1 MKKAASHS
9 FSFSIF
15 FCSVS
20 TQLFFGGGGG
30 DGGTINALYDLIKIY
45 LVKLRNLFQFKGPV
59 IYSIP

>member
-15 FCSVS
+15 FV
-20 TQLFFGGGGG
+20 QFLPNFFFGGGG